1 MATTATSKPGAWT
14 TLRAWAR
21 RLKRDTYALYLAA
34 RDPRTPWYAKA
45 FAALVA
51 AYAFSPID
59 LIPDFIPV
67 LGYLDDVILVP
78 LGIYLALKMIPPDV
92 MAECRARAEQSRPA
106 GKPRNW
112 LAAAAIV
119 GVWLLALAAAAGL
132 ALRALR

>member
-1 MATTATSKPGAWT
+1 MATTAKTPGTWA
-14 TLRAWAR
+14 TLRGWAR

-34 RDPRTPWYAKA
+34 RDPRTPWYAKV

-92 MAECRARAEQSRPA
+92 MAECRARADQGRPGGKSKNWIA
-106 GKPRNW
+106 G
-112 LAAAAIV
+112 AAIV
-119 GVWLLALAAAAGL
+119 AVWLALAVVAVKL
-132 ALRALR
+132 VLRAVR